1 MARASKTLREWR
13 KFLKHGFKPSG
24 YHPCEDT
31 ADTVAWK
38 SPMAA
43 TVKDD
48 ATQALAAC

>member
-1 MARASKTLREWR
+1 MACASKRSAVEKVLEARVQTERD
-13 KFLKHGFKPSG
+13 
-24 YHPCEDT
+24 HPCEDT

-48 ATQALAAC
+48 ATQALATC